1 MSKYELS
8 ISADYVSNWGVVE
21 GAREFFQNALD
32 EQTEDPDNLMF
43 HSYDPEEKILK
54 IGNKSS
60 TLDIQTLLFGS
71 SSKSDNPN
79 MIGKFGEGYKI
90 ATIVF
95 LRNGKE
101 VTFYN
106 YCSKEVWHTKLVKS
120 RRYKGALVPT
130 FFVDKVSFW
139 EKIPEASLIIEIKGV
154 TPEEYELIKDANLWL
169 QGIYEDSSTADYYNT
184 RYGKI
189 LLDDEYEGKLFVSG
203 LYVCSNEKLEYGYD
217 VNPDQ
222 IRLDR
227 DRGLV
232 SDIDLAFLTSKMW
245 TNYQSSQQQQ
255 DSRKE
260 QFEEDFLAIIDTF
273 DGSYTNLYTS
283 SSENKKVVTEFF
295 EKNGAD
301 AVPVTSQDE
310 AERAAKLSLKPVY
323 VSENKKKIVT
333 ASDVYKSSSS
343 SIATKTLWQ
352 RLVDFQNAVDD
363 RLTDDERTE
372 LADIVNKSRW
382 LLS

>member
-8 ISADYVSNWGVVE
+8 ISADYVSSWGVVE

-32 EQTEDPDNLMF
+32 EQTEDPGNTMF
-43 HSYDPEEKILK
+43 HEYDPSEQILR

-60 TLDIQTLLFGS
+60 NLDIQTLLFGN
-71 SSKSDNPN
+71 SSKSDNPS

-106 YCSKEVWHTKLVKS
+106 YCSKEIWHTKLVKS

-130 FFVDKVSFW
+130 FYVDKVSFW
-139 EKIPEASLIIEIKGV
+139 EKVPENSLIIEIKGI
-154 TPEEYELIKDANLWL
+154 TPEEYELIKEPNLWL
-169 QGIYEDSSTADYYNT
+169 QGIYDSGSKADYYT
-184 RYGKI
+184 TGYGKI
-189 LLDDEYEGKLFVSG
+189 LLDDKYKGKLFVSG
-203 LYVCSNEKLEYGYD
+203 LYVCSNSKLEYGYD
-217 VNPDQ
+217 VTPNQ

-245 TNYQSSQQQQ
+245 TSYR
-255 DSRKE
+255 DSENASRREK
-260 QFEEDFLAIIDTF
+260 FKEDFLAVVDTF
-273 DGSYTNLYTS
+273 DGSYTNYYTS
-283 SSENKKVVTEFF
+283 SEDQNAVVTEFF
-295 EKNGAD
+295 EKNGTS
-301 AVPVTSQDE
+301 AVPVSNQDE
-310 AERAAKLSLKPVY
+310 AERAAKLSLKPIY
-323 VSENKKKIVT
+323 VTENKKKIIT
-333 ASDVYKSSSS
+333 ESKEYKTNGNA
-343 SIATKTLWQ
+343 IVTKTLYQ
-352 RLVDFQNAVDD
+352 RLVEFSEAVDD
-363 RLTDDERTE
+363 RLTDEERNE
-372 LADIVNKSRW
+372 IADIIQKSRW

>member
-32 EQTEDPDNLMF
+32 EQTEDPSNTMF
-43 HSYDPEEKILK
+43 HEYDASEQILR

-60 TLDIQTLLFGS
+60 TLDIQTLLFGN
-71 SSKSDNPN
+71 SSKSNNPS

-106 YCSKEVWHTKLVKS
+106 YCSKEIWHTKLVKS

-130 FFVDKVSFW
+130 FYVDKVSFW
-139 EKIPEASLIIEIKGV
+139 EKVPENSLIIEIKGI
-154 TPEEYELIKDANLWL
+154 TSEEYELIKESNLWL
-169 QGIYEDSSTADYYNT
+169 QGIYDSGSEADYYT
-184 RYGKI
+184 TGYGKI
-189 LLDDEYEGKLFVSG
+189 LLDDKYKGKLFVSG
-203 LYVCSNEKLEYGYD
+203 LYVCSNSKLEYGYD
-217 VNPDQ
+217 VTPNQ

-245 TNYQSSQQQQ
+245 TSYR
-255 DSRKE
+255 DS
-260 QFEEDFLAIIDTF
+260 
-273 DGSYTNLYTS
+273 
-283 SSENKKVVTEFF
+283 
-295 EKNGAD
+295 EKH
-301 AVPVTSQDE
+301 
-310 AERAAKLSLKPVY
+310 
-323 VSENKKKIVT
+323 
-333 ASDVYKSSSS
+333 
-343 SIATKTLWQ
+343 
-352 RLVDFQNAVDD
+352 
-363 RLTDDERTE
+363 
-372 LADIVNKSRW
+372 SRRE
-382 LLS
+382 

>member
-8 ISADYVSNWGVVE
+8 ISADYVSSWGVVE

-32 EQTEDPDNLMF
+32 EQTEDPENTMF
-43 HSYDPEEKILK
+43 HEYDPSEQILR

-60 TLDIQTLLFGS
+60 TLDIQTLLFGN
-71 SSKSDNPN
+71 SSKSNNPG

-130 FFVDKVSFW
+130 FYVDKVAFW
-139 EKIPEASLIIEIKGV
+139 EKVPENSLIIEIKGV
-154 TPEEYELIKDANLWL
+154 TGEEYESIKESNLWL
-169 QGIYEDSSTADYYNT
+169 QGIYDEGSQVDYYNT
-184 RYGKI
+184 SYGKI
-189 LLDDEYEGKLFVSG
+189 LLDDEYQGKLFVSG

-245 TNYQSSQQQQ
+245 TSYRESEQ
-255 DSRKE
+255 DSRKQ
-260 QFEEDFLAIIDTF
+260 QFKDDFLAIVDTF
-273 DGSYTNLYTS
+273 DGSYTNYYTS
-283 SSENKKVVTEFF
+283 SDDKKAVVTEFF
-295 EKNGAD
+295 EKNGTS
-301 AVPVTSQDE
+301 AVPVISQDE
-310 AERAAKLSLKPVY
+310 AERAAKLSLKPIY
-323 VSENKKKIVT
+323 VTENKKKIIT
-333 ASDVYKSSSS
+333 ASEEFQTNGNALV
-343 SIATKTLWQ
+343 TKTLWQ
-352 RLVDFQNAVDD
+352 RLVDFSEAVDD
-363 RLTDDERTE
+363 RLTDEERTE
-372 LADIVNKSRW
+372 IADIIEKSRW
-382 LLS
+382 MLS

>member
-8 ISADYVSNWGVVE
+8 ISADYVSSWGVVE

-32 EQTEDPDNLMF
+32 EQTEDPSNTMF
-43 HSYDPEEKILK
+43 HEYDPSEQILR

-60 TLDIQTLLFGS
+60 TLDIQTLLFGN
-71 SSKSDNPN
+71 SSKSDNPS

-106 YCSKEVWHTKLVKS
+106 YCSKEIWHTKLVKS

-130 FFVDKVSFW
+130 FYVDKVSFW
-139 EKIPEASLIIEIKGV
+139 EKVPENSLIIEIKGI
-154 TPEEYELIKDANLWL
+154 TSEEYELIKESNLWL
-169 QGIYEDSSTADYYNT
+169 HGIYDIGGKADYYT
-184 RYGKI
+184 TGYGKI
-189 LLDDEYEGKLFVSG
+189 LLDDKYKGKLFVSG
-203 LYVCSNEKLEYGYD
+203 LYVCSNSKLEYGYD
-217 VNPDQ
+217 VTPNQ

-245 TNYQSSQQQQ
+245 TSYR
-255 DSRKE
+255 DSENASRREEFK
-260 QFEEDFLAIIDTF
+260 EDFLAVVDTF
-273 DGSYTNLYTS
+273 DGSYTNYYTS
-283 SSENKKVVTEFF
+283 SEDQNAVVTEFF
-295 EKNGAD
+295 EKNGTS
-301 AVPVTSQDE
+301 AVPVSNQDE
-310 AERAAKLSLKPVY
+310 AERAAKLSLKPIY
-323 VSENKKKIVT
+323 VTENKKKIIT
-333 ASDVYKSSSS
+333 ESKEYKTNGNA
-343 SIATKTLWQ
+343 IVTKTLYQ
-352 RLVDFQNAVDD
+352 RLVEFSEAVDD
-363 RLTDDERTE
+363 RLTDEERNE
-372 LADIVNKSRW
+372 IADIIQKSRW

>member
-8 ISADYVSNWGVVE
+8 ISADYVSSWGVVE

-32 EQTEDPDNLMF
+32 EQTEDPDNTMF
-43 HSYDPEEKILK
+43 HEYDPSEQILR

-60 TLDIQTLLFGS
+60 TLDIQTLLFGN
-71 SSKSDNPN
+71 SSKSNNPS

-106 YCSKEVWHTKLVKS
+106 YCSKEIWHTKLVKS

-130 FFVDKVSFW
+130 FYVDKVSFW
-139 EKIPEASLIIEIKGV
+139 EKVPENSLIIEIKGI
-154 TPEEYELIKDANLWL
+154 TSEEYELIKESNLWL
-169 QGIYEDSSTADYYNT
+169 QSIYDSGSEADYYT
-184 RYGKI
+184 TGYGKI
-189 LLDDEYEGKLFVSG
+189 LLDDKYKGKLFVSG
-203 LYVCSNEKLEYGYD
+203 LYVCSNSKLEYGYD
-217 VNPDQ
+217 VTPNQ

-245 TNYQSSQQQQ
+245 TSYR
-255 DSRKE
+255 DSENASRREEFK
-260 QFEEDFLAIIDTF
+260 EDFLAVVDTF
-273 DGSYTNLYTS
+273 DGSYTNYYTS
-283 SSENKKVVTEFF
+283 SEDQNAVVTEFF
-295 EKNGAD
+295 EKNGTS
-301 AVPVTSQDE
+301 AVPVSNQDE
-310 AERAAKLSLKPVY
+310 AERAAKLSLKPIY
-323 VSENKKKIVT
+323 VTENKKKIIT
-333 ASDVYKSSSS
+333 ESKEYKTNGNA
-343 SIATKTLWQ
+343 IVTKTLYQ
-352 RLVDFQNAVDD
+352 RLVEFSEAVDD
-363 RLTDDERTE
+363 RLTDEERNE
-372 LADIVNKSRW
+372 IADIIQKSRW

>member
-32 EQTEDPDNLMF
+32 EQTEDPNNLMF
-43 HSYDPEEKILK
+43 HSYDPEEQILK

-60 TLDIQTLLFGS
+60 TLDIQTLLFGN
-71 SSKSDNPN
+71 SSKSSNPN

-95 LRNGKE
+95 LRSGKE

-106 YCSKEVWHTKLVKS
+106 YCSKEVWRTKLVKS

-130 FFVDKVSFW
+130 FYVDKVSFW
-139 EKIPEASLIIEIKGV
+139 EKVPEASLIIEIKGI
-154 TPEEYELIKDANLWL
+154 TPDEYEDIKEANLWL
-169 QGIYEDSSTADYYNT
+169 QGIYEDSSEADYYCT
-184 RYGKI
+184 HYGKI
-189 LLDDEYEGKLFVSG
+189 LLDDEYKGKLFVSG
-203 LYVCSNEKLEYGYD
+203 LYVCSNAKLEYGYD

-245 TNYQSSQQQQ
+245 TSYRDDQRA
-255 DSRKE
+255 SRRA
-260 QFEEDFLAIIDTF
+260 QFDEDFLAIVDTF
-273 DGSYTNLYTS
+273 DGSYTNIYS
-283 SSENKKVVTEFF
+283 SKSEDEKVVTEFF
-295 EKNGAD
+295 EKNGAN

-333 ASDVYKSSSS
+333 ASDTYNASSN

-352 RLVDFQNAVDD
+352 RLVDFQTAVDD

-372 LADIVNKSRW
+372 LADIVEKSRW
-382 LLS
+382 ILN